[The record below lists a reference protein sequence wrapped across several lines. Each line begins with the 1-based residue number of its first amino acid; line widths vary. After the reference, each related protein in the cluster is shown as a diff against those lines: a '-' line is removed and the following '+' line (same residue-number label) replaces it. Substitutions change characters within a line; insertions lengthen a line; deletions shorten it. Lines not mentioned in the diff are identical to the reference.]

1 MNNPYEHEDCD
12 SDFGGCG
19 DKCKRSAYEQ
29 GFLDGRGSRDGLRK
43 ALEDLRD
50 CNWSIGI
57 GDRMDPVREIAR
69 KALEADGE
77 VE

>member
-43 ALEDLRD
+43 MVQMVADWPFDIMGDCVGEAKYLARNAL
-50 CNWSIGI
+50 
-57 GDRMDPVREIAR
+57 
-69 KALEADGE
+69 KADGE
-77 VE
+77 GK